1 MKQQYLD
8 MMELAL
14 SAYTRERIQDY
25 IREVRQGGLTEH
37 GFPRLGVCIGIL
49 IANGRRADLLDEFT
63 EIMDICCAEIPQHKA
78 QSDFSLREIGCCLLL
93 LEKQPVVPEELLDKW
108 KRQLSAFDPWT
119 LYNAV
124 AASPETPIGNWALF
138 AAVSEYVRGVLCGE
152 DTSRFVDWQLS
163 SQLLMLDENG
173 MYQDDPPANPMV
185 YDIMPRLLFAF
196 LLAFGYRG
204 RHAARIEAALDSA
217 AELTL
222 KMQSVTGEIPF
233 GGRSNQFL
241 HNESMLASY
250 CELEAVRYACRGDG
264 QTAGAFKAAAA
275 LAADRLMDYL
285 QLKPIRHVKNRY
297 DIRTRIGCEEYGYF
311 NKYMITVASNI
322 YMGYM
327 FADDR
332 IAPAVAPAQA
342 GGYLIRTGEAFH
354 KTFLNAGGY
363 FLELDTRADPH
374 YDANG
379 LGRVHKSG
387 CSPFV
392 CLSVPFSAAPFYTLE
407 NANPG
412 PMSLCCYAN
421 TEDGVLCGADEQTVF
436 TLLDSRETP
445 ACVSAAFTCALNA
458 ATVITQR
465 YTVSGQGVCISL
477 HGGKSVGF
485 MLPVFDFDGT
495 DSTCI
500 TRSEGAIAVEYD
512 GCVCRYSFD
521 GTVADA
527 YSLYCNRNGRY
538 RVYRMQGRE
547 LRITIERI

>member
-49 IANGRRADLLDEFT
+49 IANGRRADLLDGFT

-354 KTFLNAGGY
+354 KTFLNAGWSWIPVPIPTMTPTGW
-363 FLELDTRADPH
+363 
-374 YDANG
+374 G
-379 LGRVHKSG
+379 G
-387 CSPFV
+387 CTKAAAHL
-392 CLSVPFSAAPFYTLE
+392 LSVCRFRFLPLPSIRWRTPI
-407 NANPG
+407 P
-412 PMSLCCYAN
+412 
-421 TEDGVLCGADEQTVF
+421 VLCPCAAMPTRRMESFAVRMNRRCLHCWIAGR
-436 TLLDSRETP
+436 LRR
-445 ACVSAAFTCALNA
+445 VSP
-458 ATVITQR
+458 
-465 YTVSGQGVCISL
+465 L
-477 HGGKSVGF
+477 H
-485 MLPVFDFDGT
+485 L
-495 DSTCI
+495 
-500 TRSEGAIAVEYD
+500 
-512 GCVCRYSFD
+512 
-521 GTVADA
+521 
-527 YSLYCNRNGRY
+527 
-538 RVYRMQGRE
+538 RVR
-547 LRITIERI
+547 